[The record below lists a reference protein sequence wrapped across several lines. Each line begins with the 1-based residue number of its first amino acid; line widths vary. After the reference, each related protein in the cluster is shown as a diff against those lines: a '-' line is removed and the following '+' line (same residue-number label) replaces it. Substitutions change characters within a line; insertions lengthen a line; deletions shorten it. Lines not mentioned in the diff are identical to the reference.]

1 MVLEKAEALSKLLG
15 GVPLR
20 GAGCRRLGLGE
31 PAVFETAGFDSRLA
45 FAP

>member
-20 GAGCRRLGLGE
+20 GAPGVDVSGSGSGR
-31 PAVFETAGFDSRLA
+31 V
-45 FAP
+45 